1 MMTRLVRLTWG
12 VLLVALAIGLGACT
26 LTVDETASLPTATP
40 SPSAT
45 LTPSATA
52 TATASPTATPT
63 PSITPTPTITLTP
76 SITPTPTEP
85 PPPTP
90 TPFTPSVYRNDQWS
104 SVEVPA
110 SLRDGLES
118 SWYAFLS
125 VNERTDTTNLRTP
138 VAPTDEETLYLIDPA
153 TGEQHEILTLPAST
167 DTRIYW
173 APDGQKVLYY
183 QELGIAQ
190 DGTRTGGL
198 YLLNLRLAIR
208 LRVYEL
214 PGLTPPALTS
224 FDSAALPDDPSA
236 LLTLPASG
244 GEHVPVW
251 APDSSQFAIALQDQ
265 YDTDIY
271 VVSSD
276 GSAFQNVTSD
286 GAMDMWPAWSP
297 DGRRLAFVS
306 GRAECPSW
314 VPDEPNTCAAVG
326 SAPRLGGNLFVLDFQ
341 TEQIQQ
347 VGEAWLN
354 GPPTWV
360 SNLQIAFTTPSD
372 DSADAQLW
380 VANVQS
386 GTTRQISAEE
396 DGLVLGPAWAPGG
409 ARVLYQRATEP
420 RGLVLRDA
428 GGGLIATSDA
438 YTFARYGFSAAW
450 SPSGD
455 MVAFA
460 GQNGLCPYGLIVA
473 RNDLSTV
480 TGPLQNAR
488 ACSPSYSPDG
498 RWLAYAG
505 IQQRVGYD
513 DGRLDLYI
521 AQPNGYGATNLTGSL
536 RGEIRVLGWVG
547 PSQQSRE

>member
-1 MMTRLVRLTWG
+1 MWG
-12 VLLVALAIGLGACT
+12 VLLAALATGLGACT
-26 LTVDETASLPTATP
+26 LTIDETASLPTATL
-40 SPSAT
+40 SPSVT
-45 LTPSATA
+45 LTPSASP
-52 TATASPTATPT
+52 TATASPRPTRTPT
-63 PSITPTPTITLTP
+63 VTPTPTVTLTP
-76 SITPTPTEP
+76 SVTPTPTEP

-90 TPFTPSVYRNDQWS
+90 TPFAPSVYRNDQWS
-104 SVEVPA
+104 SVELPA
-110 SLRDGLES
+110 SLREGLDS

-125 VNERTDTTNLRTP
+125 VNERTDTTNPQTP

-153 TGEQHEILTLPAST
+153 TGEQHEILTLPVST

-173 APDGQKVLYY
+173 APDGQKVLYF
-183 QELGIAQ
+183 QEPGIAP

-208 LRVYEL
+208 LRVYEM
-214 PGLTPPALTS
+214 PGLTPPALAS
-224 FDSAALPDDPSA
+224 FDSAALPDGPSA
-236 LLTLPASG
+236 LLPLPASA

-251 APDSSQFAIALQDQ
+251 APDSSQFAITLQDQ

-271 VVSSD
+271 LVSSD
-276 GSAFQNVTSD
+276 GSSFRNVTGD
-286 GAMDMWPAWSP
+286 GALDMWPAWSP

-314 VPDEPNTCAAVG
+314 VPGEPNSCAEIG
-326 SAPRLGGNLFVLDFQ
+326 SAPRSGGNLFVLDLQ
-341 TEQIQQ
+341 TGQIQQ
-347 VGEAWLN
+347 IGQMWLN

-360 SNLQIAFTTPSD
+360 SNLQVAFSVQ
-372 DSADAQLW
+372 SADSSGAQLW
-380 VANVQS
+380 VSNIQS
-386 GTTRQISAEE
+386 GTTRRISADD
-396 DGLVLGPAWAPGG
+396 DGLVLSPAWAPGG
-409 ARVLYQRATEP
+409 ARVLYQRASEP
-420 RGLVLRDA
+420 RALVLRDSR
-428 GGGLIATSDA
+428 GELIATSDQ
-438 YTFARYGFSAAW
+438 YTFARYGFAAAW
-450 SPSGD
+450 SPSGE

-473 RNDLSTV
+473 RSDLSV
-480 TGPLQNAR
+480 LTGPLQNAR

-521 AQPNGYGATNLTGSL
+521 AQPNGYGATNLTGRL

-547 PSQQSRE
+547 PTAQGEE

>member
-1 MMTRLVRLTWG
+1 MLA
-12 VLLVALAIGLGACT
+12 ALALVLGACT
-26 LTVDETASLPTATP
+26 LSVDESASLPTATP

-45 LTPSATA
+45 LTPSASPTV
-52 TATASPTATPT
+52 TASPSPTLT

-76 SITPTPTEP
+76 TITPTPTEP

-90 TPFTPSVYRNDQWS
+90 TSFPPSVYRNDQWS
-104 SVEVPA
+104 SVEIPPD
-110 SLRDGLES
+110 LRDGLET
-118 SWYAFLS
+118 SWYSFLS
-125 VNERTDTTNLRTP
+125 VNERTDTTNLQTP
-138 VAPTDEETLYLIDPA
+138 VAPSDTETLYLIDPA
-153 TGEQHEILTLPAST
+153 TGQQHELLSLPAST

-173 APDGQKVLYY
+173 APDGQKVLFFI
-183 QELGIAQ
+183 EEGITA

-208 LRVYEL
+208 LRVFEMA
-214 PGLTPPALTS
+214 GLTPPVLVN
-224 FDSAALPDDPSA
+224 AASMGIDGPEA
-236 LLTLPASG
+236 LLPLAVTGAG
-244 GEHVPVW
+244 DHVPVW
-251 APDSSQFAIALQDQ
+251 SPDSSQFAITLQDQ

-271 VVSSD
+271 LVSSD
-276 GSAFQNVTSD
+276 GSSFQNITND

-314 VPDEPNTCAAVG
+314 VPGDEDSCAG
-326 SAPRLGGNLFVLDFQ
+326 IGNAPRSGGNLFVLELQ
-341 TEQIQQ
+341 TGQIRQ
-347 VGEAWLN
+347 VGQSVLTM
-354 GPPTWV
+354 PPTWV
-360 SNLQIAFTTPSD
+360 SNLQIAFHTQGDGANTSR
-372 DSADAQLW
+372 LW

-386 GTTRQISAEE
+386 GTIRQISSDE
-396 DGLVLGPAWAPGG
+396 DGLVLSPAWAPGA
-409 ARVLYQRATEP
+409 ARVLYQRASEP
-420 RGLVLRDA
+420 RGLIMRD
-428 GGGLIATSDA
+428 GNGGLIAESDRW
-438 YTFARYGFSAAW
+438 TFARYGFAAGW

-455 MVAFA
+455 LVAFA

-473 RNDLSTV
+473 RSDLTVV

-513 DGRLDLYI
+513 DGRLDLYV
-521 AQPNGYGATNLTGSL
+521 AQPNGFGATNLTGSL

-547 PSQQSRE
+547 PSQQDEE